1 MLCALLAFNALMMK
15 GEGWVRINQLGYL
28 PQATKVAVLMSDQP
42 TTVDSFQL
50 INAFTGKVA
59 YTSNQVQAMGA
70 MGNMKA
76 TFRLR
81 FSAFTQPGT
90 Y

>member
-28 PQATKVAVLMSDQP
+28 PRATKVAVLMSDQP

-50 INAFTGKVA
+50 INAFTDKVVIPQTKCRPWA
-59 YTSNQVQAMGA
+59 
-70 MGNMKA
+70 
-76 TFRLR
+76 LWEI
-81 FSAFTQPGT
+81 
-90 Y
+90 